1 MSITAENRVKGMME
15 IRDCTRR
22 LIEYQLE
29 GYPDELIEREQQKL
43 NALYDGYTSKYGL
56 LNSRANRLA
65 FQTTAAIRCSVH
77 SRNWT
82 NMAI

>member
-1 MSITAENRVKGMME
+1 MSLTAENRAKGMME

-29 GYPDELIEREQQKL
+29 GFPDELIEREQQKL
-43 NALYDGYTSKYGL
+43 NALYDEYTGKYGL

-65 FQTTAAIRCSVH
+65 FQMTAAIRCSVL

-82 NMAI
+82 SMAI